1 VSGPVER
8 VWLERSYHVATSTTT
23 RTRSSRAPSL
33 LPDRSR
39 AGPRHD
45 RGERAGRCA
54 PVDGGTQPRG
64 RSPCGAL
71 ARLDLSEDELE
82 LFTGQL
88 ASVLDYAADVAA
100 LDLTGVRP
108 TAHPL
113 PVVNVL
119 RDDVVAP
126 SLERDI
132 VLAMAPS
139 VEDDRFSVPRIVG
152 EEP

>member
-1 VSGPVER
+1 MTVENGPAGAHPSTAALSRADV
-8 VWLERSYHVATSTTT
+8 VHVA
-23 RTRSSRAPSL
+23 R
-33 LPDRSR
+33 
-39 AGPRHD
+39 
-45 RGERAGRCA
+45 
-54 PVDGGTQPRG
+54 
-64 RSPCGAL
+64 L

-108 TAHPL
+108 PAHPL

>member
-1 VSGPVER
+1 
-8 VWLERSYHVATSTTT
+8 
-23 RTRSSRAPSL
+23 
-33 LPDRSR
+33 
-39 AGPRHD
+39 
-45 RGERAGRCA
+45 
-54 PVDGGTQPRG
+54 
-64 RSPCGAL
+64 
-71 ARLDLSEDELE
+71 
-82 LFTGQL
+82 
-88 ASVLDYAADVAA
+88 
-100 LDLTGVRP
+100 VRP